1 LDILHQSLLG
11 LRPAYTSFTMV
22 KSCISLIVFVAS
34 VNCAPHFNFLG
45 APGYHGGFYGYG
57 GLPLNYYGGQPI
69 TYATETVSP
78 SIYPLRTAL
87 DVLNVPAYAT
97 GFPHSFTPSLL
108 PTHTVPQASTA
119 EETPVEEIVVVA
131 DNEKVV
137 SKDVVDVTV
146 VEEDNTAT
154 AGLVPFKQTISALPA
169 PPLSLFRDPT
179 GAPPIPAGIA
189 QATQPQFVLAPFKN
203 SFLSPQLQFVHNS
216 KLSPTLQQIRE
227 QSAGIVTS
235 F

>member
-1 LDILHQSLLG
+1 MGILHQSLLG
-11 LRPAYTSFTMV
+11 LRPANTSFTMV

-97 GFPHSFTPSLL
+97 GFAFG

-119 EETPVEEIVVVA
+119 EVVTPVNTEDIIVEA

-146 VEEDNTAT
+146 EEEDNTAT
-154 AGLVPFKQTISALPA
+154 AGLVPIKHEISALPA

-189 QATQPQFVLAPFKN
+189 QATQPIFVSTPFKN